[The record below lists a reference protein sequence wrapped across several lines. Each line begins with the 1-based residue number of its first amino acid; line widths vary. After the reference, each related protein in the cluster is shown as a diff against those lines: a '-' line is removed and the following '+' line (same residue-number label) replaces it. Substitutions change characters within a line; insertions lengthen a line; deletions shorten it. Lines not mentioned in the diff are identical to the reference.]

1 MCTMIVE
8 TAPISGCGK
17 GTQGWI
23 KVDQVNVSFDHPF
36 HAPFDHALNIDFVDS
51 SKGAWSASGGGIGRR
66 ICQAAGAVHRGGVGA
81 GQGVPLGWRT
91 SGRDVP
97 SIE

>member
-17 GTQGWI
+17 GTPGWI

-51 SKGAWSASGGGIGRR
+51 SARGPESEWRWNWTPNRPSGWCGQSRRRWSRARNTIRAANHPYGR
-66 ICQAAGAVHRGGVGA
+66 
-81 GQGVPLGWRT
+81 LWRT
-91 SGRDVP
+91 
-97 SIE
+97 